1 MSLFEQVKSDWI
13 AARKSGDPTAKN
25 LLTVFYSELAN
36 LTKAAGH
43 ADSVADAEVVALA
56 KKYQSN
62 AEQTLTILAE
72 SETTKIAELQREYE
86 LVSAYVPKQFSETEL
101 AEIIGKIIAK
111 TGVSGPKALGP
122 VMAELK
128 TSYAGQYDSKMASEI
143 AKQLANS

>member
-62 AEQTLTILAE
+62 AEQTLKILVE
-72 SETTKIAELQREYE
+72 SETAKITELQREYE

-128 TSYAGQYDSKMASEI
+128 TSYSGQYDSKMASEI
-143 AKQLANS
+143 VKQFVNS